1 MPAYI
6 DLRLREA
13 IQMRYPV
20 DHPSRCCAL
29 VAFSVF
35 ALCAHA
41 NAQPMITHWYH
52 AEAWRFPDPPQD
64 WTDPSSLPTDPDSI
78 EYNESVYSDSTSNP
92 VDLSVGG
99 DTPRS
104 GPAGTS
110 RHEIR
115 VKANSDATHLR
126 AAFETRLSNFQASN
140 LRPGYYLDGDGNVQ
154 VDFGDWSGQTFVAT
168 FIDELFTLSGPSSGM
183 SNLTY
188 VLHLSGSNTSN
199 VAVSGTGFIEPVTGG
214 VISAY
219 GAELYGPYLELPKN
233 SAIAQTATL
242 TVQLNLNAPTFTR
255 LAMNL
260 HNDLIGFNS
269 NLTDEEAATT
279 FLDGEILWNYET
291 TASIE
296 KLIVELPAGANPL
309 DYTLMAQSGTNYN
322 VEFRVVPEPSAIA
335 LLLVAIMPMAFR
347 KRAAA

>member
-1 MPAYI
+1 MWYSSNH
-6 DLRLREA
+6 
-13 IQMRYPV
+13 QC
-20 DHPSRCCAL
+20 RCCAF
-29 VAFSVF
+29 VVFSVF

-41 NAQPMITHWYH
+41 DAQPMITHWYH
-52 AEAWRFPDPPQD
+52 VEAWRFPDPPQD
-64 WTDPSSLPTDPDSI
+64 RTDPSSLPTDPDSI
-78 EYNESVYSDSTSNP
+78 QYTENVHSDYTSNP
-92 VDLSVGG
+92 VDLTVGG

-104 GPAGTS
+104 SAAGTS

-115 VKANSDATHLR
+115 VKANSDAMHLR
-126 AAFETRLSNFQASN
+126 AAFETRLSSFQVSNF
-140 LRPGYYLDGDGNVQ
+140 RPGYYLDGDGNVQ
-154 VDFGDWSGQTFVAT
+154 ADFGDWSGQTFVAT
-168 FIDELFTLSGPSSGM
+168 FIDELFTLAGPSSGM
-183 SNLTY
+183 SSLTY

-199 VAVSGTGFIEPVTGG
+199 VAVSGTGYIEPVTGG

-242 TVQLNLNAPTFTR
+242 TVQLHLNAPTFTR

-269 NLTDEEAATT
+269 NLSDEDAATT
-279 FLDGEILWNYET
+279 FLDGDILWNYET

-296 KLIVELPAGANPL
+296 KLIVELPPGANPL
-309 DYTLMAQSGTNYN
+309 DYSLMAQSGTNYN

-335 LLLVAIMPMAFR
+335 LLLVAIMHIAFRR
-347 KRAAA
+347 KRAAP